1 MDGKMPNPALMK
13 LSSLHK
19 NRNDK
24 VGLEIYDPKIKLE
37 YEKTRMRFPDKVYV
51 SCLFKNN
58 LKKAQEIKKLYSI
71 IGIETVIGGPALW
84 EPNYLPIEAEHLMP
98 DYSLYPEMDYSL
110 GYTQRGCPNN
120 CPFCI
125 VPRIEG
131 SFKEYAPVSEFQ
143 NPDFSKLVLYDNNFL
158 ASKLWR
164 EKLDYIES
172 QGLKVCFNQGLDAQ
186 LVTEEKAKAL
196 KDCESYYLSFKDR
209 TYYFAWDL
217 MENSDAILRGFQL
230 LFDAGIKARDLTVYM
245 LAGFNT
251 THQEDLYRF
260 TKLKELKIN
269 PFVMIYNNRR
279 DDPWIRDFA
288 RYVNK
293 PQLYKSVALENYKNG
308 VLVETYENQLAPLS
322 FL

>member
-1 MDGKMPNPALMK
+1 MKVLLIQMDGKSENLALMK
-13 LSSLHK
+13 LSSFHK
-19 NRNDK
+19 NKGDT
-24 VGLEIYDPKIKLE
+24 VALEIYDPRVKLK
-37 YEKTRMRFPDKVYV
+37 YDKVRMRFPNEVKI
-51 SCLFKNN
+51 SCVFKNN
-58 LKKAQEIKKLYSI
+58 LRKAQEIKKLYSVV
-71 IGIETVIGGPALW
+71 GIDTQIGGPALW
-84 EPNYLPIEAEHLMP
+84 EPNHLPVEVEHLIP

-125 VPRIEG
+125 VPRMEG
-131 SFKEYAPVSEFQ
+131 GFKEYAPITEFQ
-143 NPDFSKLVLYDNNFL
+143 KPDFSKLVLYDNNFL

-172 QGLKVCFNQGLDAQ
+172 QGLKVCFNQGLDAR

-196 KDCESYYLSFKDR
+196 KDCKSYYISFKER

-217 MENSDAILRGFQL
+217 MDNSTAILCGIRRL
-230 LFDAGIKARDLTVYM
+230 LEAGIKPRDLTVYM
-245 LAGFNT
+245 LCGFNT

-260 TKLKELKIN
+260 NRLKELKIN

-279 DDPWIRDFA
+279 DDRWLRDFA

-293 PQLYKSVALENYKNG
+293 PQNYKSIALEDYNDG
-308 VLVETYENQLAPLS
+308 VLMNI
-322 FL
+322 